1 EPGPAS
7 PEAQAILRQ
16 IYPLRY
22 LVVGLG
28 NNHFENEWRP
38 TWLALR
44 RSAPSL
50 YHFRGTYGTDDLY
63 EISPTPEAAWHL
75 ERLVSYDFLL
85 RHPTLELALR
95 PRAAGADLE
104 ESADLS
110 FNGRV
115 IQRIQLDAPAHV
127 VTTLR
132 LPFHVS
138 APNRVE

>member
-1 EPGPAS
+1 DEGGPT
-7 PEAQAILRQ
+7 
-16 IYPLRY
+16 
-22 LVVGLG
+22 G
-28 NNHFENEWRP
+28 
-38 TWLALR
+38 LALGG
-44 RSAPSL
+44 SGPSV

-138 APNRVE
+138 APNRVELQYSYRRPDRALDARYQVGRTGVKSPGD